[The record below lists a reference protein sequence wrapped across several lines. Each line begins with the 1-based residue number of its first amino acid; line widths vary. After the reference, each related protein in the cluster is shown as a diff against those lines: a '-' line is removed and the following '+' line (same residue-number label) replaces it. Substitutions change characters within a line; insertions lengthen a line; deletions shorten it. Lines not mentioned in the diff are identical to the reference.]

1 MPSNPTTIKAHFEND
16 GSGGEDEDDE
26 DKDKDHDIE
35 VTFNVTSKWDDAFNA
50 EIHIKNKGDKVID
63 NWALEFDMP
72 YEITNIW
79 NGVIELNE
87 EETYIIKNA
96 GHNQDIN
103 PGASVSFGFTANI
116 TDDDVVYPDSY
127 AIVGRKAQ
135 VTESDY
141 KITFDVISDWETA
154 FNGQVTIKNT
164 SDKTIEGWKLE
175 FDFSHEINE
184 FWTAN
189 IISHEGEH
197 YVIKNKGYNAN
208 IKPGQSIT
216 LGFEASPGN
225 VYAEPNNYVLKY
237 IGIY

>member
-1 MPSNPTTIKAHFEND
+1 ME
-16 GSGGEDEDDE
+16 G
-26 DKDKDHDIE
+26 
-35 VTFNVTSKWDDAFNA
+35 AFNG
-50 EIHIKNKGDKVID
+50 EIQIINKGNKVID

-79 NGVIELNE
+79 NGVIGLNE
-87 EETYIIKNA
+87 EGTYIIKNA

-154 FNGQVTIKNT
+154 FNGQITIINT
-164 SDKTIEGWKLE
+164 SDKTIEDWELE

-189 IISHEGEH
+189 IISREGEH

-208 IKPGQSIT
+208 IKPGQVS
-216 LGFEASPGN
+216 LR
-225 VYAEPNNYVLKY
+225 L
-237 IGIY
+237 